1 MGGADHQHTKTA
13 LTDTAA
19 HGEGQLTG
27 EQHLVEGELPAVV
40 AAGDGEL
47 VVEGLGADADAHG
60 GDLKRAAQDV
70 VPEQQIAVERPVV
83 VVGRAA
89 VVLDAGV
96 QGKTDLHQE
105 DGAVLTADGILAL
118 LGGEVGVL
126 VLQLLRGDEEHVA
139 GELGVQAREGDAE
152 RVVRLDDGADNVTH
166 RALEVGDVAVAGVDD
181 LFPVP
186 LIDVD
191 GVEVVHLFVA
201 ADGVH
206 IGEQALADIELVAL
220 ERQTLPLGEALHD
233 LRVVADVG
241 DIEADGALHAVE
253 VIVQTGIF
261 FHEEG
266 SGNAAQIE
274 RVAQVDLKITL
285 DEFNGALHLVNVQR
299 RVIVGGNVGLAHC
312 RFTPSKCLY
321 V

>member
-1 MGGADHQHTKTA
+1 M
-13 LTDTAA
+13 
-19 HGEGQLTG
+19 
-27 EQHLVEGELPAVV
+27 
-40 AAGDGEL
+40 
-47 VVEGLGADADAHG
+47 
-60 GDLKRAAQDV
+60 
-70 VPEQQIAVERPVV
+70 
-83 VVGRAA
+83 
-89 VVLDAGV
+89 
-96 QGKTDLHQE
+96 
-105 DGAVLTADGILAL
+105 
-118 LGGEVGVL
+118 
-126 VLQLLRGDEEHVA
+126 
-139 GELGVQAREGDAE
+139 
-152 RVVRLDDGADNVTH
+152 
-166 RALEVGDVAVAGVDD
+166 
-181 LFPVP
+181 
-186 LIDVD
+186 
-191 GVEVVHLFVA
+191 EVVHLFVA

-233 LRVVADVG
+233 LRVVVDVG